1 MRGPSFFRSKIMS
14 FCTNCGEELISKY
27 LENEGMIPYC
37 PHCGEYRFPMF
48 NAAISAI
55 VYNPAGDRVILI
67 RQYGRDRNILVAGY
81 INKGESA
88 EHTLVREV
96 KEELG
101 LKVTAYT
108 FNASQYFEK
117 SNTLMINFACQVDSD
132 SLEHMN
138 QDEVDYAAWY
148 TPQEAKEQILQ
159 GSLAQKF
166 LLKWLGKSMYYG
178 REDRKERRKILCY
191 GDSNTYGYNPENG
204 VRFPRDLRWTGRL
217 QKLLGQDYEIV
228 EEGCNGRTTV
238 IADREEP
245 WKSGESSLR
254 AILNSH
260 KPLDMVILMLGTND
274 MKKQYHASARD
285 IASGV
290 EELVDIIQTFTKVKQ
305 DHCPEILL
313 VSPPTLR
320 PGISHSPFGDSFSE
334 DAIAVSEQLGSLY
347 QEAAFK
353 KGCHFVDAAGIIVSS
368 EEDHLHL
375 TAKEHEKLALALAD
389 YVQRIFKK
397 EEP

>member
-1 MRGPSFFRSKIMS
+1 MS
-14 FCTNCGEELISKY
+14 FCTNCGEELTEKY

-37 PHCGEYRFPMF
+37 PHCQAFRFPMF

-55 VYNPAGDRVILI
+55 VYNPAGDHIILI
-67 RQYGRDRNILVAGY
+67 RQYGRERNILVAGY

-101 LKVTAYT
+101 LTVTAYT

-132 SLEHMN
+132 SLEQMN
-138 QDEVDYAAWY
+138 RDEVDYAAWY

-166 LLKWLGKSMYYG
+166 LLKWLDKSMYYG
-178 REDRKERRKILCY
+178 AGKAKAPRTILCY

-204 VRFPRDLRWTGRL
+204 ARFPRDLRWTGRL
-217 QKLLGQDYEIV
+217 QSLLGDDYVVV

-238 IADREEP
+238 MEDMEEP
-245 WKSGESSLR
+245 WKSGEEPLR
-254 AILNSH
+254 AILNTH
-260 KPLDMVILMLGTND
+260 KPLDLVILMLGTND
-274 MKKQYHASARD
+274 MKEQYHATARD
-285 IASGV
+285 IASGA
-290 EELVDIIQTFTKVKQ
+290 EKLVDIIQAFTKVKQ
-305 DHCPEILL
+305 EYCPEILL
-313 VSPPTLR
+313 VSPPYLR
-320 PGISHSPFGDSFSE
+320 EGISRSPFGNHFSE
-334 DAIAVSEQLGSLY
+334 DSVVVSRQLGALY
-347 QEAAFK
+347 QEAALR
-353 KGCHFVDAAGIIVSS
+353 KGCHFIDAAGIIVSS
-368 EEDHLHL
+368 REDCLHL
-375 TAKEHEKLALALAD
+375 TAEENGKLALALAD
-389 YVQRIFKK
+389 RIRRIFDK

>member
-1 MRGPSFFRSKIMS
+1 MS
-14 FCTNCGEELISKY
+14 FCTNCGEELTQKY

-37 PHCGEYRFPMF
+37 PHCREFRFPMF

-55 VYNPAGDRVILI
+55 VYNPAGDRIILI

-101 LKVTAYT
+101 LNVTAFT
-108 FNASQYFEK
+108 FNASRYFEN

-138 QDEVDYAAWY
+138 QEEVDYAAWY
-148 TPQEAKEQILQ
+148 TPHEAKEKILQ

-166 LLKWLGKSMYYG
+166 LLKWLDKSMYYG
-178 REDRKERRKILCY
+178 REDVKERKKILCF

-204 VRFPRDLRWTGRL
+204 VRFSRDFRWTGRL
-217 QKLLGQDYEIV
+217 QKLLGRDYEIV

-245 WKSGESSLR
+245 WKSGEASLR

-285 IASGV
+285 IASGA
-290 EELVDIIQTFTKVKQ
+290 EELVEIIQTFTKMKQ

-313 VSPPTLR
+313 VSPPALR
-320 PGISHSPFGDSFSE
+320 PGISQSPFGDSFSE
-334 DAIAVSEQLGSLY
+334 DAIAVSEQLGPLY
-347 QEAAFK
+347 QEVALK
-353 KGCHFVDAAGIIVSS
+353 KRCHFVDAAGIIVSS

-375 TAKEHEKLALALAD
+375 TAEEHDKLALALAD
-389 YVQRIFKK
+389 HVRRIFKK

>member
-1 MRGPSFFRSKIMS
+1 MS
-14 FCTNCGEELISKY
+14 FCSNCGEELVEKY

-37 PHCGEYRFPMF
+37 PHCQAFRFPMF

-55 VYNPAGDRVILI
+55 VYNPAGDHIILI

-101 LKVTAYT
+101 LNVTAYT

-132 SLEHMN
+132 SLEQMN
-138 QDEVDYAAWY
+138 KDEVDYAAWY

-159 GSLAQKF
+159 GSLARKF
-166 LLKWLGKSMYYG
+166 LLKWLDKSMYYG
-178 REDRKERRKILCY
+178 REKTITPKTILCY

-204 VRFPRDLRWTGRL
+204 VRFSRDLRWTGRL
-217 QKLLGQDYEIV
+217 QRLLGDDYVIV

-238 IADREEP
+238 LADREEP

-274 MKKQYHASARD
+274 MKKQYHATATD
-285 IASGV
+285 IASGA
-290 EELVDIIQTFTKVKQ
+290 EKLVDIIQTFTKVKQ
-305 DHCPEILL
+305 EYCPEILL
-313 VSPPTLR
+313 VSPPHLR
-320 PGISHSPFGDSFSE
+320 AGISHSPFGDSFSE
-334 DAIAVSEQLGSLY
+334 DAIGVSEQLGALY
-347 QEAAFK
+347 EEVARK
-353 KGCHFVDAAGIIVSS
+353 KGCHFIDAAGIIVSS
-368 EEDHLHL
+368 REDHLHL
-375 TAKEHEKLALALAD
+375 TAEEHGKLAQALAD
-389 YVQRIFKK
+389 SVRQIFTK